1 MLPLYSTGGLP
12 RGSGSAAQ
20 ADSIRLRLGIP
31 IADVFIFK
39 WTRKSKSPPWPQRT
53 RQEWGTRFTGDWL
66 LSAARSLWDRQESQ
80 SQSQRRRT
88 GVSALHVQR
97 KRKRPS
103 RFLST
108 AFILCRQRPTLPHTF
123 ACSTIGPAGLN
134 FRVRDGNGWNPRGKI
149 TDKSEQLAISS

>member
-12 RGSGSAAQ
+12 RGSGSVAQ

-108 AFILCRQRPTLPHTF
+108 AFINAGNDLLSHTLSRAVQSALRGLTSVFGMGTGGTPAVRSPT
-123 ACSTIGPAGLN
+123 S
-134 FRVRDGNGWNPRGKI
+134 R
-149 TDKSEQLAISS
+149 SS